1 MPEKALKTWKRRERR
16 GRNLIILLMA
26 LKIVKKKKKKQ
37 GYLNDYILYKYGK
50 NLLFRYQIMII
61 DLVTHAPAA
70 RKYVALINSLS
81 RAMGPHFVFELN
93 TQKF

>member
-16 GRNLIILLMA
+16 GRNLIILLTTR
-26 LKIVKKKKKKQ
+26 KIVKKKQKQ

-61 DLVTHAPAA
+61 DLVTHAPTA

-81 RAMGPHFVFELN
+81 RAMGLHFAFERD